1 MQLRDGLENAAAQ
14 LRSGPHPERA
24 RADAETLMRHH
35 IGKNRAWLIA
45 HSDDEFGGCAS
56 IGYARLIERRMA
68 GEPIQYIAG
77 ECEFYGLPFNV
88 TRDVL
93 IPRPETEHSVE
104 KVLELAKGFGAPRI
118 VDVGTGSGA
127 IAIAVAH
134 NVPSAKMT
142 ATDVSSA
149 ALEVARSN
157 AELNGVAE
165 RIRFLKGDLMAP
177 VAGEQFEI
185 VVSNPPYVAEKDR
198 ETLSIE
204 VREYEPAMA
213 LFAGASGLDV
223 YRRLIPS
230 VHAVLV
236 PGGYVVL
243 EIGYEQRDAIAGLL
257 RDAGFKEIEFA
268 ADLQG
273 TDRVAVGRR
282 SI

>member
-1 MQLRDGLENAAAQ
+1 MQLRDWLENAAAQ

-24 RADAETLMRHH
+24 RMDAEILMLRH
-35 IGKNRAWLIA
+35 IGKNHAWLIA
-45 HSDDEFGGCAS
+45 HGDDEFGGCAS

-68 GEPIQYIAG
+68 GEPIQYIVG
-77 ECEFYGLPFNV
+77 ECEFYGLPFKV

-104 KVLELAKGFGAPRI
+104 KVLELAKGFGKPRI

-127 IAIAVAH
+127 IAVALAQ
-134 NVPSAKMT
+134 NLLSAQLT
-142 ATDVSSA
+142 STDVSLA

-157 AELNGVAE
+157 AQLNGVAE
-165 RIRFLKGDLMAP
+165 RIRFLQGDLMAP
-177 VAGEQFEI
+177 VAGEQFDL
-185 VVSNPPYVAEKDR
+185 VVSNPPYVAERDR

-230 VHAVLV
+230 THAVLV

-243 EIGYEQRDAIAGLL
+243 EIGYEQRDAIAELL
-257 RDAGFKEIEFA
+257 RDAGFEEIEFA

-273 TDRVAVGRR
+273 LDRVAVGRR